1 MSKRS
6 ATTTVLLALAVMSLP
21 VHADDT
27 PAPKDGIGIAT
38 FGSGCF
44 WCTESDFDKLPGVL
58 TTVSGYMGGTTKR
71 PTYEDVGS
79 GRTGH
84 AEVLQITYDSTK
96 LSYADVLEHFWKTTD
111 VTDAGGQFCDRGSQ
125 YRPVIF
131 THDAEQ
137 ERLAK
142 AGRAAIDQSGKLPKP
157 VAVEIAP
164 KAEFTRAE
172 TYHQDFYRK
181 DPGRYF
187 SYRVGCGRD
196 AKLDRLWGKDR
207 LNHLGTKQKTQ

>member
-21 VHADDT
+21 VRADDT

-58 TTVSGYMGGTTKR
+58 TTVSGYMGGATKR